1 MNMLDDLLAD
11 FEAIFGDQR
20 LVDARGEPTRRP
32 PAIEDMPDEWG
43 PLCSDGWKRP
53 LLEEEVVAAL
63 DDGEDTKH
71 ESNEHSRRG

>member
-1 MNMLDDLLAD
+1 MNILDDLLAD
-11 FEAIFGDQR
+11 FEAIFGDQA
-20 LVDARGEPTRRP
+20 LKPTP